1 MTVQECKNCKG
12 RFKAMMMFLVFRGDS
27 GNLCLDDR
35 EDARE
40 YTVYNKVLERCYTML
55 YTNSDGV

>member
-1 MTVQECKNCKG
+1 MTVQELQSQL
-12 RFKAMMMFLVFRGDS
+12 KAMMMFLVFRGDS
-27 GNLCLDDR
+27 GSLCLNDR

-40 YTVYNKVLERCYTML
+40 YIQQGARKML